1 MGEVMSS
8 LDIAMYA
15 LLEKKK
21 QRLWEL
27 WARLDN
33 AMIEKFMRN
42 QVELSERLVD
52 DMNSGFVVIDKPL
65 NLSWRLLNDIKI

>member
-27 WARLDN
+27 SARLDN